1 MFPPL
6 CVFFS
11 FWQSFTVS
19 SRETRLRFFDAKV
32 NTMVDKLSR
41 KILEASQRNIGMKDL
56 SDIYQMARD
65 DALFFKGLDTKL
77 QDLLARNF
85 MPEKKEIF
93 EGKNILI
100 QLMSI
105 SVDDADSG
113 EFFCLL
119 VDQ

>member
-1 MFPPL
+1 VRIFQL
-6 CVFFS
+6 LAKFHS
-11 FWQSFTVS
+11 FIERNKAKIV
-19 SRETRLRFFDAKV
+19 DAKV

-93 EGKNILI
+93 EDKKILI
-100 QLMSI
+100 QLMSMSI